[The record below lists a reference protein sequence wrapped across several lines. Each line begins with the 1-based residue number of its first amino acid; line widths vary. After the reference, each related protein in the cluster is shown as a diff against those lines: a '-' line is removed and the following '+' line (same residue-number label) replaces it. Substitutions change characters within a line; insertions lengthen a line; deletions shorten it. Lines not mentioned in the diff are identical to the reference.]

1 MHASKRTEEF
11 KMINDIS
18 KAIYWIIVAVI
29 AMFVVSVLS
38 SSPTLLMIVIGVG
51 GLWYYINSEAKD
63 EAKEEK
69 EEVK

>member
-1 MHASKRTEEF
+1 
-11 KMINDIS
+11 MINDIS
-18 KAIYWIIVAVI
+18 KAIYWIVVAVI

-63 EAKEEK
+63 ESKEEK